1 MENCIDSYDRV
12 WIRRNN
18 GFGGSGMEKTLESDS
33 CEFPYTAR
41 GIKRLDGWMAFIWAK
56 YETMSRGF
64 QIM

>member
-1 MENCIDSYDRV
+1 MDKE
-12 WIRRNN
+12 NN

-33 CEFPYTAR
+33 CELTYTAR
-41 GIKRLDGWMAFIWAK
+41 GLKGLNGCMAFKWAK